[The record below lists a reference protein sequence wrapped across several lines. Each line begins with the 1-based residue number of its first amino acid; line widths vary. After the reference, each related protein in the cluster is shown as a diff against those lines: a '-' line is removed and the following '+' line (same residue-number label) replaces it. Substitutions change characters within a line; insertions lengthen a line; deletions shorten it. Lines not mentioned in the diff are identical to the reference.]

1 LEGTRLNTEESLL
14 KELAKLHH
22 YWVQTASQVLT
33 DETADLIAF
42 ENEEGIRRLQAAIK
56 EGGCEAEV
64 QQFFAQIA
72 GGLIH
77 SILAG
82 FDGSGELKEN
92 SGVSLVDEQGQPL
105 VEYLHELWPEYYR

>member
-1 LEGTRLNTEESLL
+1 MSSEELLL
-14 KELAKLHH
+14 KELAKLHE
-22 YWVQTASQVLT
+22 YWVQTATQALT
-33 DETADLIAF
+33 DKTADLIAF
-42 ENEEGIRRLQAAIK
+42 ENEEGIRKLQSMVN
-56 EGGCEAEV
+56 ERGCEAEV
-64 QQFFAQIA
+64 KQFIAQIA

-92 SGVSLVDEQGQPL
+92 SGVSLVDAQGQPL